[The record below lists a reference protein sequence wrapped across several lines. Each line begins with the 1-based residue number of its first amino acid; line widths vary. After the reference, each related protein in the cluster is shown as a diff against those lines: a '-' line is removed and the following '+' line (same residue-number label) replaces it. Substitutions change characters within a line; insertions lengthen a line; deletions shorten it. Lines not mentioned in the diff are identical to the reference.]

1 MKKWSVVV
9 ALALAS
15 VALTAD
21 RADAWHAEGTVL
33 CDANG
38 NGIADTGDLPL
49 AGISVRIVGP
59 GGVDVTVTTDEAGRY
74 FAQLSEDGGT
84 VTVTVGNAPAAIIG
98 PSQVSGTIGTGEIW
112 WMVEANFLVN
122 GSGCTGDGG
131 LKCWLTG
138 GGTKFSPLIGM
149 QVAERGPAH
158 NFGGNVNPSC
168 SAEPGEGGQWNHV
181 AHSSKLHFQGTSIQ
195 VVQCGNVPGI
205 EPGSESPVT
214 PFNFI
219 EFEGTGWVKGIAG
232 NKTNLDLVTFFARAE
247 DRNEPGSNGA
257 KDGVDIDR
265 YFLHVKDGG
274 GNTVLLVDADNNAS
288 TADPVTITGGN
299 LQLHISSCTN

>member
-9 ALALAS
+9 ALALTS

-38 NGIADTGDLPL
+38 NGSADAGDLPL
-49 AGISVRIVGP
+49 AGISIRVVGP
-59 GGVDVTVTTDEAGRY
+59 GTDKTVVTDAGGGYFVELPATDGLVTITI
-74 FAQLSEDGGT
+74 
-84 VTVTVGNAPAAIIG
+84 GNTPASVIG
-98 PSQVSGTIGTGEIW
+98 PSQVSANIDGINWYLQG
-112 WMVEANFLVN
+112 NFLVS
-122 GSGCTGDGG
+122 GSGCTGEGG

-138 GGTKFSPLIGM
+138 GGAKFSPIIGI
-149 QVAERGPAH
+149 QVAERGPTDS
-158 NFGGNVNPSC
+158 FGGNVNPSC

-195 VVQCGNVPGI
+195 VVACGNVPGI

-232 NKTNLDLVTFFARAE
+232 NKTNLDFVTFFARAE

-257 KDGVDIDR
+257 KDGADIDR
-265 YFLHVKDGG
+265 YHLHVKDAGG
-274 GNTVLLVDADNNAS
+274 ATVLLVDGDTNTS
-288 TADPVTITGGN
+288 TVNPVTITGGN
-299 LQLHISSCTN
+299 LQLHISSCTQ

>member
-59 GGVDVTVTTDEAGRY
+59 GVDTTVVTDAAGAFFAQLTDSDGPVTVTI
-74 FAQLSEDGGT
+74 
-84 VTVTVGNAPAAIIG
+84 GNTPAAVIG
-98 PSQVSGTIGTGEIW
+98 PTQISANVSGINFS
-112 WMVEANFLVN
+112 VQANFLVN
-122 GSGCTGDGG
+122 GTGCTGDGG

-138 GGTKFSPLIGM
+138 GGTKFSPIIGM
-149 QVAERGPAH
+149 QVAERGPSD

-181 AHSSKLHFQGTSIQ
+181 AHSSKLHFQGTAIQ

-205 EPGSESPVT
+205 EAGSESPVT

-232 NKTNLDLVTFFARAE
+232 NKTNLDFVTFFARAE

-265 YFLHVKDGG
+265 YFLHVKDAG
-274 GNTVLLVDADNNAS
+274 GNTVLLVDENNNSS